1 MWAYTID
8 ATRNRHGFAR
18 IDVACPVELAPH
30 QVLVR
35 MRAVSL
41 NARDLQ
47 VLDATLQLGLS
58 ALTPLSDGSGEV
70 VAVGDAVRS
79 VRPGERVVSTFF
91 QSWIAGEPPADI
103 MSIARGGDIDGVL
116 AEYVVFREEGVIAIP
131 EHLSYEEAA
140 TLPVAALTA
149 WHALVHRGRIHAGQR
164 VLLLGTGGVS
174 MFALQFARLHGAD
187 VVMTSSNDEKLE
199 RAKAL
204 GAAVTI
210 NYRSEPNWGKRVQ
223 ELVGGVD
230 HVVEVGG
237 TGTLV
242 QSLEAVKNAGQVH
255 LIGVLS
261 SEDASLPD
269 AILSM
274 IKRMVTLR
282 GVYGGS
288 REMFEAMNQ
297 AIERNRLRPVIDRVF
312 SLSELDE
319 AVGYMRGGSHMGKVV
334 ISLG

>member
-1 MWAYTID
+1 
-8 ATRNRHGFAR
+8 
-18 IDVACPVELAPH
+18 VELAPH

-174 MFALQFARLHGAD
+174 MFALQFARL
-187 VVMTSSNDEKLE
+187 
-199 RAKAL
+199 
-204 GAAVTI
+204 
-210 NYRSEPNWGKRVQ
+210 
-223 ELVGGVD
+223 
-230 HVVEVGG
+230 
-237 TGTLV
+237 
-242 QSLEAVKNAGQVH
+242 
-255 LIGVLS
+255 
-261 SEDASLPD
+261 
-269 AILSM
+269 
-274 IKRMVTLR
+274 
-282 GVYGGS
+282 
-288 REMFEAMNQ
+288 
-297 AIERNRLRPVIDRVF
+297 
-312 SLSELDE
+312 
-319 AVGYMRGGSHMGKVV
+319 
-334 ISLG
+334 